1 MSNAIILE
9 WRQADLPEN
18 ARRKALNE
26 VAKTRIALEVKDLK
40 GRKDTINKIMGEILE
55 DMTKASR
62 DKISRNTAF
71 QSRTWKTNK
80 RRRPWRK
87 PESEA
92 ISDSFSRRPGR
103 PTSCRASRTTR
114 YSSTRDKSRRR
125 KSFQD

>member
-71 QSRTWKTNK
+71 QSSYRC
-80 RRRPWRK
+80 
-87 PESEA
+87 
-92 ISDSFSRRPGR
+92 GR
-103 PTSCRASRTTR
+103 RASHRSPPLPLLVACR
-114 YSSTRDKSRRR
+114 ISSRSTCPSLSRPSWLVEVACRNCVR
-125 KSFQD
+125 IRGS